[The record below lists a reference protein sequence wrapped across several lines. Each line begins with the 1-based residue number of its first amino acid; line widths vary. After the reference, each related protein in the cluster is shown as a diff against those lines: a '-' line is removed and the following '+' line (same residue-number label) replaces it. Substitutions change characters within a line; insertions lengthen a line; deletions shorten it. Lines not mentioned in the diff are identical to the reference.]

1 VREHHQRGAGID
13 ASGHRLVKRRD
24 RGGNHMKCETCEY
37 YDPEEGICGA
47 FECNGTDCP
56 TLPCEET

>member
-1 VREHHQRGAGID
+1 MECGYGGILLD
-13 ASGHRLVKRRD
+13 GRCD
-24 RGGNHMKCETCEY
+24 MTECETCEY

>member
-1 VREHHQRGAGID
+1 
-13 ASGHRLVKRRD
+13 
-24 RGGNHMKCETCEY
+24 MKCETCEY